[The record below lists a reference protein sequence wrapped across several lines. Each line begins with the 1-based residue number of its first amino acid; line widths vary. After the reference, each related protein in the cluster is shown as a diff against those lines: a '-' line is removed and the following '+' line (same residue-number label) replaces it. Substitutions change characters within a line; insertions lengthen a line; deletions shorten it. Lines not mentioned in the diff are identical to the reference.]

1 MCGIVGWVSWDDLPE
16 ASVLEKMNSQL
27 IHRGPDFG
35 EIYAN
40 GPMAFGHRRLS
51 IIDLNANANQPMISQ
66 CNRYVIVFNG
76 EIYNFKALR
85 DELGVLGAKFK
96 TNCDTEIILE
106 AFKNWGYD
114 CLERLEGMFA
124 FALWDSDKEEL
135 FLARDR
141 LGEKPLYYSQIARR
155 GLIFASELQA
165 LRSNPYVS
173 SDIDLNAFSQYLTLN
188 YVSGDHSMIKN
199 VSKLLPGH
207 FLVYSKKSKVRLYPY
222 WDLASFYNAKKSNL
236 SANAAA
242 GQLKILLDEAVEA
255 RMVSDVPIGAFLS
268 GGIDSSTIVA
278 SMVQATGPGL
288 VNTFC
293 IGFDEQGYSEAGE
306 AQQVAKFLNAAHHE
320 LIIGKN
326 IHRDFEK
333 IIFSMDEP
341 VADTSFIPFYYLA
354 KFAHQSVK
362 VALSGDGSDELLAG
376 YETYSADKL
385 RSMLDWV
392 PTIGWDIAQQYINR
406 LIPVTHGKVSFD
418 YKLKQFIKG
427 QKLNADQAHL
437 FWRTIFDKSD
447 KLEIVTPEIASEM
460 SSVNPFEYH
469 FSKLAEVP
477 DAHYL
482 DRAMYLDLKTWLP
495 DDILTKVDRATM
507 AHSLESR
514 APFLDRKIVEFCAN
528 LPVNFKMNGFNKK
541 YLLKKSQKNILPIS
555 VLMQKKKGFNAPFAK
570 WMNADLKEVM
580 YQATTNDKLRQYFKI
595 ESIRK
600 LWHDHEKF
608 KSDNSYKL
616 FGLACFS
623 LWLQGSK
630 NF

>member
-1 MCGIVGWVSWDDLPE
+1 MCGIVGWVSWGCPPE
-16 ASVLEKMNSQL
+16 VSILEKMNSQL
-27 IHRGPDFG
+27 IHRGPDAGAIF
-35 EIYAN
+35 AD

-51 IIDLNANANQPMISQ
+51 IIDLNASANQPMVSQ
-66 CNRYVIVFNG
+66 CKRYVIVFNG

-85 DELGVLGAKFK
+85 KELEILGATFN
-96 TNCDTEIILE
+96 TNGDTEVILE
-106 AFKNWGYD
+106 AFKFWGYD
-114 CLERLEGMFA
+114 CLEHLEGMFA
-124 FALWDSDKEEL
+124 FALWDSAKEEL

-141 LGEKPLYYSQIARR
+141 LGEKPLYYSQISGR
-155 GLIFASELQA
+155 GLVFASELQS

-173 SDIDLNAFSQYLTLN
+173 SAIDPSAFSQYLTIN
-188 YVSGDHSMIKN
+188 YVSGNHSMIKG

-207 FLVYSKKSKVRLYPY
+207 FLVFSKNNKVKLYSY

-236 SANAAA
+236 SSEAAA
-242 GQLKILLDEAVEA
+242 VQLKHLLDEAVEA

-268 GGIDSSTIVA
+268 GGIDSSSIVA
-278 SMVQATGPGL
+278 SMVRATGPGL

-293 IGFDEQGYSEAGE
+293 IGFDEKGYSEAGE
-306 AQQVAKFLNAAHHE
+306 AQQVAKFLNAEHHE
-320 LIIGKN
+320 LIVGKN
-326 IHRDFEK
+326 IHLDFKK
-333 IIFSMDEP
+333 IICAMDEP

-362 VALSGDGSDELLAG
+362 VALSGDGGDELLAG

-385 RSMLDWV
+385 KSMLGWV
-392 PTIGWDIAQQYINR
+392 PTIGWDIARQYIDK
-406 LIPVTHGKVSFD
+406 LIPVNHDKVSFD

-437 FWRTIFDKSD
+437 FWRTIFDKSE
-447 KLEIVTPEIASEM
+447 KFEIVTPEIAREM

-541 YLLKKSQKNILPIS
+541 YLLKKSQKNILPKS
-555 VLMQKKKGFNAPFAK
+555 VLQQKKKGFNAPLAK
-570 WMNADLKEVM
+570 WMNEDLKEVM
-580 YQATTNDKLRQYFKI
+580 YQATTNDNLGQYFQI

-600 LWHDHEKF
+600 LWQDHERF
-608 KSDNSYKL
+608 QSDNSYKL
-616 FGLACFS
+616 FGLTCFS
-623 LWLQGSK
+623 LWLQGA
-630 NF
+630 